1 MRLKT
6 LSRTRV
12 LLRSRECEVGGA
24 AARAASHASVYHGP
38 STCHQ
43 SSTAPAQE
51 RAMESLGVPQRP
63 LTGRPDGSRA
73 CYVYGI
79 GWSIKKIV
87 SARCLCRSCGVD
99 GVWTGVLS
107 SIVARGAAVRGPRPA
122 WPSTCSGCTLPRRLL
137 ASGRPWR
144 EPPVAACESSGN
156 PPSGPGT
163 IARSEMCM
171 CKDSIDALP
180 TSRCQWMNGRR
191 SLRPTEET
199 SVRKA
204 EALP

>member
-63 LTGRPDGSRA
+63 LAGRPDGSRA

-99 GVWTGVLS
+99 EESGLGFSPQLWPVELLCEGRGRHGLLRALDVHFLDACWLVAGRGVSLPSQPANRRGIRPRVPVRSRVLRCACVRTRS
-107 SIVARGAAVRGPRPA
+107 TRSPRVAV
-122 WPSTCSGCTLPRRLL
+122 
-137 ASGRPWR
+137 
-144 EPPVAACESSGN
+144 
-156 PPSGPGT
+156 
-163 IARSEMCM
+163 
-171 CKDSIDALP
+171 
-180 TSRCQWMNGRR
+180 NG
-191 SLRPTEET
+191 
-199 SVRKA
+199 
-204 EALP
+204 